1 MPFLRRHK
9 YIIAALAVYWP
20 ALFILTHIP
29 VPQLA
34 RQSGMSDKTMHVL
47 AYMVLTFL
55 AWLALSPYKKVN
67 WRQVRVWA
75 ILAVIVWYGF
85 FDEWLQ
91 GHVGRSAHLMDFYA
105 DLVGALAGLAIM
117 SIFSF
122 WPGLL
127 ALTGILIFT
136 VTNLSRIDTLWQI
149 PYLNTAFH
157 FTGYA
162 FFTLVWI
169 QFMHRFVT
177 GLNSQVK
184 WLLAALSMP
193 FGLLCLVKACSVLMG
208 KNVGSID
215 CLTALTAIVSAV
227 FISWLTCRSGSNI
240 SATAA

>member
-1 MPFLRRHK
+1 MPFLRRHR

-20 ALFILTHIP
+20 ALFIATHMP
-29 VPQLA
+29 VPGIA

-55 AWLALSPYKKVN
+55 VWLATSPYKKVN
-67 WRQVRVWA
+67 WREVKVWA
-75 ILAVIVWYGF
+75 ILAVIVWYGL

-91 GHVGRSAHLMDFYA
+91 GRVGRNAHLMDFYA

-127 ALTGILIFT
+127 VVTGILIFA
-136 VTNLSRIDTLWQI
+136 VTNLSRIDTLWQM

-157 FTGYA
+157 FMGYA
-162 FFTLVWI
+162 FFALVWI
-169 QFMHRFVT
+169 QFMHRWGT
-177 GLNSQVK
+177 RLNSQVK
-184 WLLAALSMP
+184 WLVTALSMP
-193 FGLLCLVKACSVLMG
+193 VGLLCFVKACSVLID
-208 KNVGSID
+208 KNVGAIG

-227 FISWLTCRSGSNI
+227 FVSWLTCRSGSNQSTVI
-240 SATAA
+240 T